1 LLSFNKTYIW
11 WEFLCLVAVVNI
23 LIWSWALGAHSE
35 MQNFSSTQ
43 AILSGLYVLVC
54 AFRSFF
60 PRIDLERYCLFDIA
74 LSSIVLGRSL
84 ATLAEICFSIQCALL
99 IYDLGIYMDS
109 KLVILVAYSVVP
121 LIVIAQAFCWYATL
135 TLNHFWHGMEE
146 VMWIVMIV
154 LAAGC
159 FITGFFMTAGML
171 KVLMAVGIV
180 SCLGAGYIMLFVDIP
195 MYFSRTQTSKK
206 NGRRYLAI
214 GEGIQDALSRRVQTS
229 DWSVWKH
236 EVMWIS
242 SYFTFGVWMSIGM
255 IFIKF

>member
-1 LLSFNKTYIW
+1 MSFNKTYLW
-11 WEFLCLVAVVNI
+11 WEFLCLIAVTNI
-23 LIWSWALGAHSE
+23 LIWCWAFSVQGD
-35 MQNFSSTQ
+35 MQNFSLTQ

-60 PRIDLERYCLFDIA
+60 PRIDLERYCLFDTP

-84 ATLAEICFSIQCALL
+84 ATLAEICFSIQCALI
-99 IYDLGIYMDS
+99 IYDLGVFMDS
-109 KLVILVAYSVVP
+109 TAITLIAYSLVP
-121 LIVIAQAFCWYATL
+121 IIITAQVFCWYATL

-154 LAAGC
+154 LAAGS
-159 FITGFFMTAGML
+159 FMTGFFMLDGLLKILML
-171 KVLMAVGIV
+171 AGIV

-195 MYFSRTQTSKK
+195 MYFARTRQQARK
-206 NGRRYLAI
+206 GRQYLPVYS
-214 GEGIQDALSRRVQTS
+214 GLKDAMKRRIPTN
-229 DWSVWKH
+229 DWGVWKQ
-236 EVMWIS
+236 EVLWIS